1 MSISQGM
8 YERLENVE
16 VRYVQIETE
25 LSQPDVINDLKKYA
39 SLNREFD
46 DLQDIVT
53 TWRKYK
59 VKLADKEQAND
70 ELKINCDEPE
80 TVQWLQDELTHIEN
94 ELVLIEDNLKH
105 LLVPSD
111 PRDKKDVILEIRG
124 AAGGDEA
131 ALFAGDL
138 LRMYL
143 RFGEIKGWSSQ
154 IISENTIGIGGYKEV
169 VVEIK
174 GKRVYSYLR
183 FESGVHRVQ
192 RIPVTESGGRIHT
205 STVTVAVLPEA
216 EGVEVDIKESDLK
229 IDTYRASGAGG
240 QHVNKTSSAIRITH
254 LPTNLVITCQDER
267 SQLQNKEKAMKIL
280 AAKLLQAQEEQ
291 ATAESGEER
300 RNQVGSGD
308 RGEKIRTY
316 NFPENRV
323 TDHRIGLSLYNLR
336 NMLEGD
342 LLPLSEALR
351 ADYEA
356 KRLAKGD

>member
-1 MSISQGM
+1 MAISQGM
-8 YERLENVE
+8 FERLEGVE
-16 VRYVQIETE
+16 SRYTQIEAE
-25 LSQPDVINDLKKYA
+25 LGQPEVVNDLKKYA
-39 SLNREFD
+39 ALNREFD
-46 DLQDIVT
+46 DLQELVA

-59 VKLADKEQAND
+59 LMLTNREQAMIDIKNTSD
-70 ELKINCDEPE
+70 DPD
-80 TVQWLQDELTHIEN
+80 TAQWLQEELTTIETD
-94 ELVLIEDNLKH
+94 IEKIEEDLKL
-105 LLVPSD
+105 LLVPKD
-111 PRDKKDVILEIRG
+111 PRDSKDVILEIRA

-143 RFGEIKGWSSQ
+143 RFCEIKKWTAQ
-154 IISENTIGIGGYKEV
+154 IISESTIGIGGYKEV

-192 RIPVTESGGRIHT
+192 RVPVTESGGRIHT
-205 STVTVAVLPEA
+205 STITVAVMPEA
-216 EGVEVDIKESDLK
+216 EEVEVDIKEADLK

-254 LPTNLVITCQDER
+254 LPTNIVVTCQDER

-280 AAKLLQAQEEQ
+280 AAKLLQVQEEQ
-291 ATAESGEER
+291 AFAESVEER
-300 RNQVGSGD
+300 RSQVGSGD

-342 LLPLSEALR
+342 ILQLSEALR
-351 ADYEA
+351 ADFEA
-356 KRLAKGD
+356 KRLAKGE